1 MAFAFFFETA
11 HCGLGAAIPKC
22 QRGTGVWSVAGRG
35 DLALATEGKIGRA
48 PRSLG
53 CGGSTHDCSQQQQ
66 AFSHRARGGLAAQRL
81 GFGAESPG
89 VGQLDCAQSGRSGLL
104 LVPALLDAIFFLFSI
119 ISVQGPLF
127 FPALCLFV
135 LQEG

>member
-35 DLALATEGKIGRA
+35 DLALAAEGKIGRA

-81 GFGAESPG
+81 GFGAESP
-89 VGQLDCAQSGRSGLL
+89 
-104 LVPALLDAIFFLFSI
+104 
-119 ISVQGPLF
+119 
-127 FPALCLFV
+127 
-135 LQEG
+135 